1 MKKISPLLLIAICTM
16 FLSSCSSTQKPPT
29 QQPANNTENTKPA
42 ESTNKYE
49 PAKNNEL
56 ASPLDA
62 NKKNE
67 ESKPTETTNTKNDS
81 LQQFNN
87 TELGFSLQYPSR
99 IVMIGSGQTQSPDL
113 ESLKIETKEI
123 GKSQNPGDL
132 SPEDEAKNIQ
142 ALAAG
147 QYGLDIDWPYAP
159 SKKARP
165 VGFLFA
171 QDNLVLS
178 RFEVCNVTL
187 ERKLLFY
194 HNNQQITITLYAPT
208 NKLKASM
215 SDYFAVDTINCGN
228 EKIWDFNKQGN
239 FYNQLTAGTAS
250 PEIQQWYK
258 DFDQI
263 ADSIV
268 FTNK

>member
-1 MKKISPLLLIAICTM
+1 MCTM

-42 ESTNKYE
+42 ESTNKTE
-49 PAKNNEL
+49 PAKNNEQ
-56 ASPLDA
+56 PTT
-62 NKKNE
+62 NGTTKKNE
-67 ESKPTETTNTKNDS
+67 ESKPTETTSNQNDS
-81 LQQFNN
+81 LQQFDN
-87 TELGFSLQYPSR
+87 TELGFSMQYPSR
-99 IVMIGSGQTQSPDL
+99 IAMIGSSQTQSPDQ

-132 SPEDEAKNIQ
+132 SPEDEMKNIE

-147 QYGLDIDWPYAP
+147 NFGLDIDWPYAP
-159 SKKARP
+159 SKKARS

-171 QDNLVLS
+171 QDYLVLS

-194 HNNQQITITLYAPT
+194 HNNQQITITLYAPAS
-208 NKLKASM
+208 KLKASM
-215 SDYFAVDTINCGN
+215 SDYFAVDTVNCGN

-263 ADSIV
+263 TDSII